1 MANLV
6 DIVEL
11 AESLESKAIHVIDDR
26 CVVVRNRNVKCRKC
40 EQACPVDAFTISG
53 NTLSLNHSACVFC
66 GACSV
71 VCPTEALIPLRPLDV
86 ELANSIV
93 EATLNNGGTAVFAC
107 ARIASK
113 RIAIQDN
120 FAEVPCLARMEE
132 SILCGLAAQGIEDIL
147 LVDGVCSTCKY
158 HHCDQEISEIVAST
172 NTLIEAMGGSSK
184 VERMS
189 SFPDFMRDENA
200 AETYGVSRRGFF
212 SRTKGEAKTVAGK
225 TASTILDASLQ
236 EKVATLRERLGVT
249 ESGTLP
255 RFDAA
260 RRTNTLDSMDR
271 IGAPVVE
278 EIETRLWSNVQIDTE
293 ACNACHMCTVFC
305 PTGALEKVE
314 LEEGG
319 TGVEFMASVCVQC
332 RTCEDICLKKCLK
345 VNSVVPLESLFEFEP
360 RFTELPIRPKKG
372 NLRNWGV

>member
-6 DIVEL
+6 DIVEI
-11 AESLESKAIHVIDDR
+11 AQSLETKAIHVIDDR
-26 CVVVRNRNVKCRKC
+26 CVVVRNRNAKCRKC
-40 EQACPVDAFTISG
+40 QQACPVDAFTISG
-53 NTLSLNHSACVFC
+53 NTLTLDHGTCVSC

-71 VCPTEALIPLRPLDV
+71 VCPTEALLPLRPLDA

-93 EATLNNGGTAVFAC
+93 EATLNNGGVAVFAC

-132 SILCGLAAQGIEDIL
+132 SILCGLAAQGIKDIL

-158 HHCDQEISEIVAST
+158 HDCEQGID
-172 NTLIEAMGGSSK
+172 NTVSSANALIEAMGGISK
-184 VERMS
+184 VARMS
-189 SFPDFMRDENA
+189 NFPDSMHSENA

-225 TASTILDASLQ
+225 TASTILDATLQ

-249 ESGTLP
+249 ETGTLP
-255 RFDAA
+255 RFEAA
-260 RRTNTLDSMDR
+260 RRTNILDSMDR
-271 IGAPVVE
+271 IGTPTVE
-278 EIETRLWSNVQIDTE
+278 EIETRLWGNVQIDTE
-293 ACNACHMCTVFC
+293 VCNACHMCTVFC

-314 LEEGG
+314 LEKGS
-319 TGVEFMASVCVQC
+319 TGVEFTASTCVQC

-345 VNSVVPLESLFEFEP
+345 VDTVIPLESLFDFEP
-360 RFTELPIRPKKG
+360 RFTVLPSRPKKG
-372 NLRNWGV
+372 NLRNWDI